1 MKLTF
6 TIAALFLSSLLW
18 AQLSLDRQVIAST
31 GQSVATGTLQVD
43 YTVGETVI
51 TTASAATLTLTQG
64 FHQPEA
70 LPVGIALT
78 HATFELNA
86 YPNPTQDQ
94 VTLDI
99 QSSEA
104 GSLTLHLVNSKG
116 QTVQPPHTLEV
127 NGLTQHR
134 LDLRPLA
141 SGTYFLRLQSTDKPA
156 ASTLIIQKIQ

>member
-6 TIAALFLSSLLW
+6 TIHALFVTSLLW
-18 AQLSLDRQVIAST
+18 AQLSLDRQVIGST
-31 GQSVATGTLQVD
+31 GQSVATGSLQVD

-64 FHQPEA
+64 FHQPQA
-70 LPVGIALT
+70 TPVGVPLT
-78 HATFELNA
+78 HATFELKA
-86 YPNPTQDQ
+86 YPNPTQNQ

-104 GSLTLHLVNSKG
+104 GSITLHLVNSKG
-116 QTVQPPHTLEV
+116 QTVQPPHTLKV
-127 NGLTQHR
+127 NGPIQHR
-134 LDLRPLA
+134 LDLRQVA
-141 SGTYFLRLQSTDKPA
+141 SGTYFLRLQSKHMPA